1 MEVNQTMVRGLI
13 LFGLGA
19 AGAIYFFDPDK
30 GPKRRKQLKKQWN
43 DTVKLT
49 SKWWD
54 EHGEQIGLKARE
66 ISQSLGSQA
75 VYYGNN
81 AKTAAVKLAQN
92 GNHRWSPSARTI
104 GALGSA
110 LAFYSAGRRGTTGA
124 LLRTLSLG
132 MFTRALMASR

>member
-1 MEVNQTMVRGLI
+1 MVRGLI

-19 AGAIYFFDPDK
+19 AGAFYFFDPDK
-30 GPKRRKQLKKQWN
+30 GPKRRKQLRKQCN
-43 DTVKLT
+43 DTMKAAT
-49 SKWWD
+49 DWWD
-54 EHGEQIGLKARE
+54 EYGDQIGQRAKDF
-66 ISQSLGSQA
+66 SQTVGNQA
-75 VYYGNN
+75 LHYGNE
-81 AKTAAVKLAQN
+81 ARTAATEFVQKN
-92 GNHRWSPSARTI
+92 GNGWAPSARAI